1 MICPIGPT
9 GNDGA
14 VGPTGLTGETVH
26 FEHVM
31 YEGFAPHRVAVMVE
45 CLTDNV
51 NRTAPEM
58 RVLFRKGQLGTS
70 GSVSWDF
77 NHVGLIEAE
86 PAAAGAD
93 AELAAIEAG
102 AQDFEPG
109 DTEAVLY
116 AVIGKGR
123 AVSITYVDTGGVLQ
137 AEFNVPLHTH
147 ISETLLE
154 VENSRKERGM
164 PVVPWVKKQGLLE
177 AKVLAAMQ
185 AVNQSTGEATFLSTP
200 NDVHMQVTH
209 MLAGR
214 EPIGPPVVPGMR
226 VSMTDSA
233 VGIAF
238 LAMFLVAALRNV
250 FKLDDNA
257 KQFKWLQLVS
267 AGAVS
272 FGHGANDAQKTMGV
286 IAALLV
292 GTGHL
297 AVGSDGNI
305 GVPTWVEFSAYG
317 AIALGTVWGGWKII
331 ETMGLKITTL
341 HASSGVAANIG
352 AVTSIFGATGL
363 GVPISTTHAAASSV
377 AGAGVASGMGINL
390 KVVGEM
396 VLAWVV
402 TLPTTI
408 VLAFGIFKVTQLPG
422 AAGWIGVGILIAI
435 AGGLIIYAMTHSIG
449 ADDVEAEIPDE
460 NVLKLPVPAQPHL
473 EGHGP
478 AA

>member
-1 MICPIGPT
+1 M
-9 GNDGA
+9 D
-14 VGPTGLTGETVH
+14 LTL
-26 FEHVM
+26 
-31 YEGFAPHRVAVMVE
+31 VAVVAVIAMA
-45 CLTDNV
+45 L
-51 NRTAPEM
+51 
-58 RVLFRKGQLGTS
+58 LFDFTNGFHDAAN
-70 GSVSWDF
+70 SVSTVVATRALPAKAAVWFSAFF
-77 NHVGLIEAE
+77 NFAAVFIVGTAVANTVAKTVKPDISGVAVVFAALFAAIVWNYATWWVGMPSSSSHALIGGLVGAGL
-86 PAAAGAD
+86 AAGGVD
-93 AELAAIEAG
+93 AISWPSVQKTVVAIVA
-102 AQDFEPG
+102 
-109 DTEAVLY
+109 
-116 AVIGKGR
+116 
-123 AVSITYVDTGGVLQ
+123 S
-137 AEFNVPLHTH
+137 PL
-147 ISETLLE
+147 I
-154 VENSRKERGM
+154 
-164 PVVPWVKKQGLLE
+164 
-177 AKVLAAMQ
+177 A
-185 AVNQSTGEATFLSTP
+185 F
-200 NDVHMQVTH
+200 
-209 MLAGR
+209 
-214 EPIGPPVVPGMR
+214 
-226 VSMTDSA
+226 
-233 VGIAF
+233 GIAF

-250 FKLDDNA
+250 FKADDNA
-257 KQFKWLQLVS
+257 KPFKWLQLVS

-305 GVPTWVEFSAYG
+305 PVPAWVEFSAYG

-422 AAGWIGVGILIAI
+422 ALGWVGVGVMVLVAGSLI
-435 AGGLIIYAMTHSIG
+435 GYAMLHSIG
-449 ADDVEAEIPDE
+449 AEDVEAEIPDE
-460 NVLKLPVPAQPHL
+460 KVLQLPVPATPHL

>member
-1 MICPIGPT
+1 MDLT
-9 GNDGA
+9 LAA
-14 VGPTGLTGETVH
+14 V
-26 FEHVM
+26 
-31 YEGFAPHRVAVMVE
+31 VAVIA
-45 CLTDNV
+45 L
-51 NRTAPEM
+51 AL
-58 RVLFRKGQLGTS
+58 LFDFTNGFHDAAN
-70 GSVSWDF
+70 SVSTVVATRALPAKWAVWFSAFF
-77 NHVGLIEAE
+77 NFAAVFIVGTAVANTVAKTVKPGVTGVAVIFAALFAAIVWNYATWWVGMPSSSSHALIGGLVGAGL
-86 PAAAGAD
+86 AAGGID
-93 AELAAIEAG
+93 AISWPSVQKTVIAIVA
-102 AQDFEPG
+102 
-109 DTEAVLY
+109 
-116 AVIGKGR
+116 
-123 AVSITYVDTGGVLQ
+123 S
-137 AEFNVPLHTH
+137 PL
-147 ISETLLE
+147 I
-154 VENSRKERGM
+154 
-164 PVVPWVKKQGLLE
+164 
-177 AKVLAAMQ
+177 A
-185 AVNQSTGEATFLSTP
+185 F
-200 NDVHMQVTH
+200 
-209 MLAGR
+209 
-214 EPIGPPVVPGMR
+214 
-226 VSMTDSA
+226 
-233 VGIAF
+233 GIAF

-297 AVGSDGNI
+297 AVGGDGNI
-305 GVPTWVEFSAYG
+305 AVPTWVEFSAYT

-422 AAGWIGVGILIAI
+422 ALGWIGVGIMVLIA
-435 AGGLIIYAMTHSIG
+435 GSLIIYAMTHSIG
-449 ADDVEAEIPDE
+449 ADDVEAEIPNE
-460 NVLKLPVPAQPHL
+460 NVLKMPVPAQPHL